1 MSRELNAYASTIS
14 TIGCVIA
21 LVSLIAAVASGV
33 GTRHEIWN
41 FRTGLTVLKWSAY
54 GGLVATAISIAG
66 VILSLKSGSG
76 LLPPLTGLVLGAVLV
91 ALPAYWLEQSRVL
104 PPIHDITTDTINPPR
119 FVFIL
124 PLRKNASNPSDYGGP
139 QIALQQK
146 RAYPDIATLALA
158 IPPDASFDRAVSAA
172 QKLGW
177 RIIDTG
183 REDGRIEAV
192 DTTLWFGFKDDIVI
206 RIKGGDSESRIDVR
220 SVSRVGISD
229 LGTNA
234 ARIRKFLRE
243 MGKK

>member
-1 MSRELNAYASTIS
+1 MSRELNAYASAIS
-14 TIGCVIA
+14 TIGFVIA

-66 VILSLKSGSG
+66 VILSLKSGSR

-177 RIIDTG
+177 RIIDTN
-183 REDGRIEAV
+183 RQDGRIEAV